1 MRPFSR
7 NAYNP
12 RAPLPPDHPVH
23 PFDRNAQEFARG
35 WLAHVEAGRIGGALL
50 SPSSAGR
57 GASAPL
63 GFLA

>member
-1 MRPFSR
+1 MRPFPK

-35 WLAHVEAGRIGGALL
+35 WLAHVEAGRIGGLERPRNLVAEH
-50 SPSSAGR
+50 G
-57 GASAPL
+57 
-63 GFLA
+63 GFLFV

>member
-1 MRPFSR
+1 MRPFSK

-35 WLAHVEAGRIGGALL
+35 WLAHVEAGRIGGKTE
-50 SPSSAGR
+50 G
-57 GASAPL
+57 G
-63 GFLA
+63 